1 MKRKKIAVVGSGIS
15 GLSCAWKLTEKFDV
29 DLYECQGRFGGHSNT
44 VQISEKGKLIDVDT
58 GFIVFNEHNYPNLCK
73 FFESIG
79 VDSYESDM
87 SFGVSILRDN
97 LEYSGTNL
105 FSIFAQNKNL
115 LNFKFIRMLI
125 EIIKFNNSVKDDKLN
140 FKNYTIGEYLEKKQ
154 YSNYF
159 KFNHLFP
166 MAASIWSTEL
176 KDIKNYPFEKFVSF
190 FDNHGLLKMVNRP
203 TRRTVKG
210 RSKNYVNKVLDNKKI
225 KS

>member
-1 MKRKKIAVVGSGIS
+1 MKAI
-15 GLSCAWKLTEKFDV
+15 C
-29 DLYECQGRFGGHSNT
+29 
-44 VQISEKGKLIDVDT
+44 
-58 GFIVFNEHNYPNLCK
+58 
-73 FFESIG
+73 
-79 VDSYESDM
+79 

-115 LNFKFIRMLI
+115 LNFKFIRMLV

-190 FDNHGLLKMVNRP
+190 FDNHGLLKIVNRP
-203 TRRTVKG
+203 KWRTVKVEV
-210 RSKNYVNKVLDNKKI
+210 KTM
-225 KS
+225 